1 MDLYVEK
8 EFIDKI
14 NNDYIN
20 QKSNSSLDIIVSI
33 LKEYG
38 EVKMYIDCNED
49 DLRILENENLLIA
62 LKTANTSG
70 PIPIDSTFED
80 YLFSVLNHEQTIIFT
95 NEKKKWFNKLNQ
107 KGALCFCYDDYEEKI
122 NTIINDCNAIKIDL
136 SDVFAGWDSF
146 SILNEIPKN
155 KIVINDGYL
164 FWEDGNNKPI
174 DQNVAPLL
182 KKITNKKTKIS
193 IEVFTNYLNP
203 DNKGVTLD
211 VEKIKSKLK
220 NIFRDY
226 DINVEFIQHHEHD
239 RIVYSNFF
247 IIECGKGFN
256 FNVNKRNNSKITV
269 DSIFDKFNYKRINN
283 HLRWLKIKKE
293 NSSVLE
299 FAVK

>member
-1 MDLYVEK
+1 MELYIEK
-8 EFIDKI
+8 EFLDNFNIEFKEEI
-14 NNDYIN
+14 AS
-20 QKSNSSLDIIVSI
+20 KSQLILATI
-33 LKEYG
+33 LKEYP
-38 EVKMYIDCNED
+38 EIVWFTDHIFDSVEELELIKQDNTFFKAMLVNSTNHKQ
-49 DLRILENENLLIA
+49 ILSFDEANFNSCKFEQA
-62 LKTANTSG
+62 L
-70 PIPIDSTFED
+70 
-80 YLFSVLNHEQTIIFT
+80 IFT
-95 NEKKKWFNKLNQ
+95 QEEKEWFDKAKQ

-136 SDVFAGWDSF
+136 FDVFAGWDSF

-203 DNKGVTLD
+203 DPKTKKRIELD
-211 VEKIKSKLK
+211 KIKDKLN

-226 DINVEFIQHHEHD
+226 DIRFEFIQHHEHD

-247 IIECGKGFN
+247 ILECGKGFN
-256 FNVNKRNNSKITV
+256 FNINKRNNSKITV
-269 DSIFDKFNYKRINN
+269 ETIFDKFNYKRINN
-283 HLRWLKIKKE
+283 HLRLLKKKKNE
-293 NSSVLE
+293 SV
-299 FAVK
+299 VS